1 MKFDSFLGW
10 HLSIDFFK
18 GIDRNNGVPSM
29 PSKNLRT
36 TVYVY
41 NAVLDK
47 YCLLQSVDFKSEID
61 SRVIISFFHI
71 DTDKYQYATT
81 GKKKVYRYKCLF

>member
-18 GIDRNNGVPSM
+18 GIDRNNGVPSV

-41 NAVLDK
+41 NA
-47 YCLLQSVDFKSEID
+47 
-61 SRVIISFFHI
+61 
-71 DTDKYQYATT
+71 TA
-81 GKKKVYRYKCLF
+81 